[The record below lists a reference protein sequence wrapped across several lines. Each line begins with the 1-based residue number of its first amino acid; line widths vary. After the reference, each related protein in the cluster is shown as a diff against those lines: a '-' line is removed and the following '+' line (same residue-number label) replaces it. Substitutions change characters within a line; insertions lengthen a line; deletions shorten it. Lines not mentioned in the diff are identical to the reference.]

1 MKVKYYFTNVTRYKM
16 TGLFNFY
23 ILPSLAI
30 YKDDIFKDEQLFE
43 ICFQWLCWA
52 ITISVD
58 KKENI

>member
-1 MKVKYYFTNVTRYKM
+1 M

-30 YKDDIFKDEQLFE
+30 YKDDVFKDEQLFE
-43 ICFQWLCWA
+43 ICFQWLCWT